1 MVQLLIQSV
10 LLFGMFLNTTGYK
23 MIHEQVNA
31 IRIMQILHTRFILHD
46 FSDQCEDL
54 RLDDGPIFF
63 YLTLLLFDFLRCKVS
78 QKHNYCVIAEQTECG
93 LCIHI
98 INKNSSI

>member
-31 IRIMQILHTRFILHD
+31 IRIMQILYTRFILHD
-46 FSDQCEDL
+46 FSDQCEDV
-54 RLDDGPIFF
+54 RLDDVPNFF
-63 YLTLLLFDFLRCKVS
+63 LSNVTFIRFSKMQGLTKTQLLCYSRTD
-78 QKHNYCVIAEQTECG
+78 
-93 LCIHI
+93 
-98 INKNSSI
+98 